1 MCSGIWLTMIMQ
13 IKILHNHFF
22 IMFYKMVLKIY
33 FHKHFWCNLV
43 NDKNTK
49 LSLILY
55 FIDLK
60 TCLCTAEIEIAC
72 LGELS

>member
-1 MCSGIWLTMIMQ
+1 ML
-13 IKILHNHFF
+13 
-22 IMFYKMVLKIY
+22 YKMVLKIY

-60 TCLCTAEIEIAC
+60 TCLCTADTESV
-72 LGELS
+72 LGRNELTKSLKTTILVQLSISCHDR